1 MLLDVANLAIPF
13 SMLASL
19 RYLKSYKGTGTQKA
33 GESGYCFMCHETKA
47 GGASSVTVRMK

>member
-19 RYLKSYKGTGTQKA
+19 RYLKSYKGTGTQKG
-33 GESGYCFMCHETKA
+33 GESGTCFMCHETKA